1 MIAALP
7 SPWGEVLTIAGTVAV
22 AMVLFGLTVAAHE
35 FGHFWAARKM
45 GLVVERFAIGFGP
58 KIFGKVIDG
67 VEWQINLLPL
77 GGFVQLP
84 QMSPAEGLEG
94 KPGEEH
100 KDLPPASPGAKIITA
115 FAGPLA
121 SLTLGVACAA
131 GVWILGVPTNMTY
144 RTTTIGWVEADSPAA
159 KAGILPGDKI
169 LAIDGQRPERWAGR
183 PGAVVESILLGI
195 DHEIL
200 LELDRGESEIVT
212 VRLRPEPDP
221 DLEGL
226 RRLGFEMYPAQ
237 PALVDKVIEGGPAA
251 RAGILPGE
259 KLVTL
264 DGQKIWN
271 PAAVK
276 AAVESGRETLT
287 LGVEDSRGQVR
298 TVSLRPEQAINRKDR
313 MIGVVW
319 KPSDIQITRPTPQ
332 EQVGSAAG
340 LVFRTLRALVSPA
353 SNVGVQHLSG
363 PLGIFERLVSLLQTD
378 PRLVLY
384 FSVILNVN
392 LAVLNLLPIPV
403 LDGGHILFSLIE
415 AVRRRQLHAKT
426 VERIQTAFVILLAG
440 FFLLVTYHDSM
451 RLKRRMDKPAEST
464 EMPVF
469 RPAAGSK

>member
-1 MIAALP
+1 MIAILP
-7 SPWGEVLTIAGTVAV
+7 APWGDVVTIAGTVVV
-22 AMVLFGLTVAAHE
+22 ALILFGLTVAAHE

-58 KIFGKVIDG
+58 KIYGKVVDG
-67 VEWQINLLPL
+67 VEWQVNLLPL

-94 KPGEEH
+94 KAGEEH
-100 KDLPPASPGAKIITA
+100 KDLPPASPGAKILTA
-115 FAGPLA
+115 LAGPVA
-121 SLTLGVACAA
+121 SLALGVACAF
-131 GVWILGVPTNMTY
+131 GVWIFGVPTNMTY

-159 KAGILPGDKI
+159 RAGVRPGDKI

-183 PGAVVESILLGI
+183 PGAVVESILLGTNR
-195 DHEIL
+195 DIL
-200 LELDRGESEIVT
+200 LELDREGHEIVT
-212 VRLRPEPDP
+212 VRIVPEPDKE
-221 DLEGL
+221 LEGL
-226 RRLGFEMYPAQ
+226 RRLGFETFPAQ
-237 PALVDKVIEGGPAA
+237 SAWVDKVIEGGPAA
-251 RAGILPGE
+251 RAGIRPGDR
-259 KLVTL
+259 LVSV
-264 DGQKIWN
+264 DGRKIWN

-276 AAVESGRETLT
+276 AAVESGKDLLEF
-287 LGVEDSRGQVR
+287 GVEDAQGNRR
-298 TVSLRPEQAINRKDR
+298 TVSLRPERAVNRKDR

-319 KPSDIQITRPTPQ
+319 KPGDTQITRPTPQ

-353 SNVGVQHLSG
+353 SHVGVQHLSG

-415 AVRRRQLHAKT
+415 AIRRRQIRAKT

-440 FFLLVTYHDSM
+440 FFLLVTYHDSL

-469 RPAAGSK
+469 RHAPEKK